1 MSYSKA
7 LSWRR
12 MVVAS
17 VVVAGFAVVCAF
29 PASAE
34 DAAAFY
40 KGKHLKIVVGSG
52 VGGGYDGYAR
62 LLGRH
67 IGDHIPGHP
76 KLVVQNMPGAS
87 GIKAT
92 NWLYNVAPK
101 DGTVMGATFNNLLI
115 EPLLGDKATRFDPRK
130 FEWIGG
136 ISRQYTTCAV
146 WHTSSIHSIQDAEK
160 RMVRVSTTGM
170 TGNSARLP
178 LMLNKLLGTKFKVI
192 AGYSTSGMRL
202 ALERGE
208 VEGICGFSYDTF
220 TASNPEWVKDHKIRF
235 YLQTGMQ
242 PIKELPG
249 VPSML
254 DAVKNPTDRA
264 ALKVLSM
271 KDEYGRP
278 HMFPPDVPKYLLT
291 AVRRAFDAS
300 MKDPKLL
307 ADADRMHVSV
317 DPTTGEAMAQAI
329 REAYAAPKAVVARLI
344 ELWPPALKKKKKKKK
359 H

>member
-7 LSWRR
+7 LSFI
-12 MVVAS
+12 APAA
-17 VVVAGFAVVCAF
+17 VAGFTIACAF
-29 PASAE
+29 SASAQ

-40 KGKHLKIVVGSG
+40 KGKSLKLIIASG
-52 VGGGYDGYAR
+52 AGGGYDGYAR

-67 IGDHIPGHP
+67 INDHIPGHP
-76 KLVVQNMPGAS
+76 HIVAQNMPGAS

-101 DGTVMGATFNNLLI
+101 DGSVLGSTYNNLLI
-115 EPLLGDKATRFDPRK
+115 EPLLGDKATKFDPRK

-136 ISRQYTTCAV
+136 ISTQYTTCAV
-146 WHTSSIHSIQDAEK
+146 WHTSSIHSIKDVEK

-178 LMLNKLLGTKFKVI
+178 MMLNKLFGTKFKVI
-192 AGYSTSGMRL
+192 AGYSTTGMRL

-208 VEGICGFSYDTF
+208 AEGICGFSYDTF
-220 TASNPEWVKDHKIRF
+220 SASNPEWIKDHKIRF
-235 YLQTGMQ
+235 YLQTGME

-254 DAVKNPTDRA
+254 DGVTNPIDRA
-264 ALKVLSM
+264 ALEVLST

-278 HMFPPDVPKYLLT
+278 HVYPPGVPKYLVT
-291 AVRRAFDAS
+291 AMRGAFDAT
-300 MKDPKLL
+300 MKDPKFL
-307 ADADRMHVSV
+307 ADAKRMRVSV
-317 DPTTGEAMAQAI
+317 DPTTGEAMEKAI
-329 REAYAAPKAVVARLI
+329 RKAYAQPKEVIARLV

-359 H
+359 K